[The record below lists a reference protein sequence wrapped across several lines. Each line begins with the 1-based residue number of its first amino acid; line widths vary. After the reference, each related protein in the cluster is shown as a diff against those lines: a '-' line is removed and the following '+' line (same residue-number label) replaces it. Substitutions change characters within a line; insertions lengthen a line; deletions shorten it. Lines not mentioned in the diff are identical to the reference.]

1 MILAAKGLCYRPARG
16 RFALGP
22 IDLSLDGGTFALL
35 SGDNGSGKSTLLKLL
50 AGRARSLTGA
60 VGGSL
65 AILGKDALSGEGSA
79 FFGSVAFMGARP
91 EAALF
96 CPSVREE
103 IAFGLENL
111 GLSRRERDDRV
122 TRVAAQFRIDS
133 LLSAESRRLSG
144 GEQKLVLLAA
154 LMALEPRIL
163 LLDEPLA
170 GLSAANRRVVARI
183 LRDHADRGNL
193 VIMAEHGL
201 DDVADLLDREF
212 RLENGLL
219 AYDGAVRIHEQA
231 PGSECAYGE
240 TLVETIRHEES
251 PRAVSGNETT
261 ETRGDSPARLS
272 ADELEFSYG
281 TARVIG
287 IQGLSIS
294 NGISLLRGEN
304 GAGKSTLLRLLRG
317 LLPPTKGRV
326 RLDGKEI
333 RRASAALALGF
344 VPQDSGR
351 QFFRLSTREE
361 LEIGLLFRPDARR
374 GAGRRSALRRIAGL
388 VERFGLGELLD
399 AYPEELSTGE
409 QRRLSV
415 ATILA
420 LEPTFLL
427 LDECEAGLDA
437 KYRKILEEELLERTE
452 SGVGILASVHG
463 SGFLRGRADR
473 EFTLAGG
480 ALRARA
486 LCRHVQC
493 DGSRKGSRP
502 IVNGAEAIHA

>member
-1 MILAAKGLCYRPARG
+1 MILAAKGLCYRPERG

-111 GLSRRERDDRV
+111 GLSTRERDDRV
-122 TRVAAQFRIDS
+122 ARVAALFQIER

-154 LMALEPRIL
+154 LMALEPRSL

-170 GLSAANRRVVARI
+170 GLSAANRLMVARV

-193 VIMAEHGL
+193 VVMAEHGV
-201 DDVADLLDREF
+201 DDVAGFLDRELG
-212 RLENGLL
+212 LENGRL
-219 AYDGAVRIHEQA
+219 AYDGAVRRIERA
-231 PGSECAYGE
+231 PDADWPP
-240 TLVETIRHEES
+240 EES
-251 PRAVSGNETT
+251 PRAVSVSATA
-261 ETRGDSPARLS
+261 ETRGEGPARLS
-272 ADELEFSYG
+272 ADELEFAYG
-281 TARVIG
+281 AARVIG
-287 IQGLSIS
+287 IAGLSIP
-294 NGISLLRGEN
+294 NGISLLRGGN

-317 LLPPTKGRV
+317 LLKPTRGRV
-326 RLDGKEI
+326 LFDGKEI

-351 QFFRLSTREE
+351 QFFRLSAREE
-361 LEIGLLFRPDARR
+361 LEIGLRFRPDARR
-374 GAGRRSALRRIAGL
+374 GAGRRAALREIDRL
-388 VERFGLGELLD
+388 VERFGLGDLLD
-399 AYPEELSTGE
+399 SYPDELSTGE
-409 QRRLSV
+409 RRRLSV

-427 LDECEAGLDA
+427 LDESEAGLDA
-437 KYRKILEEELLERTE
+437 RYRAVLEGELFGRAE

-463 SGFLRGRADR
+463 SGFLRARADR
-473 EFTLAGG
+473 EFALSGG
-480 ALRARA
+480 AVRARA
-486 LCRHVQC
+486 LCR
-493 DGSRKGSRP
+493 
-502 IVNGAEAIHA
+502 GAEAINA